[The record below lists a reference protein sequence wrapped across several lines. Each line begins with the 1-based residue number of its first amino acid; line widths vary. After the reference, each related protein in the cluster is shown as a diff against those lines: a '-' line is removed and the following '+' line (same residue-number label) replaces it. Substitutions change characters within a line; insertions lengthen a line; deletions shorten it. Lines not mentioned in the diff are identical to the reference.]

1 MPNTQFEKLR
11 EFAVKHKITV
21 ITARQPSR
29 PEDISFRAGEPYFG
43 PPTGNETI
51 CIDYINLL

>member
-11 EFAVKHKITV
+11 ELAIKRKITV
-21 ITARQPSR
+21 ITAIQPPR
-29 PEDISFRAGEPYFG
+29 PGETRFER
-43 PPTGNETI
+43 PTGNETL

>member
-11 EFAVKHKITV
+11 ELAVKRNITV
-21 ITARQPSR
+21 ITARQPPR
-29 PEDISFRAGEPYFG
+29 PGETHFER
-43 PPTGNETI
+43 PTGHETL

>member
-11 EFAVKHKITV
+11 DLAIKRNITV
-21 ITARQPSR
+21 ITARQPPR
-29 PEDISFRAGEPYFG
+29 PGDMSFRVGEPYFG
-43 PPTGNETI
+43 RPTGNETL

>member
-11 EFAVKHKITV
+11 ELAVKRKITV
-21 ITARQPSR
+21 ITACQPPR
-29 PEDISFRAGEPYFG
+29 PGETRFER
-43 PPTGNETI
+43 PTGNETI

>member
-11 EFAVKHKITV
+11 ELAVKRNITV
-21 ITARQPSR
+21 ITARQPPR
-29 PEDISFRAGEPYFG
+29 PGETCIERPS
-43 PPTGNETI
+43 GNETL

>member
-11 EFAVKHKITV
+11 DLAVKRNITV
-21 ITARQPSR
+21 ITARQPPR
-29 PEDISFRAGEPYFG
+29 PGETCVER
-43 PPTGNETI
+43 PTGNETL